1 MENETVETVEAVE
14 AVEKVEETKE
24 FDINAVL
31 ENETFKKY
39 MDSYADKRVSSA
51 ITKKDTEYKEKL
63 AEADRKSKM
72 TAEELQTTRETE
84 LAEREERIKKLELN
98 ASKTDLFKN
107 KGYSLDLTDF
117 VGGNTL
123 EEIGV
128 NAEKINTVIAALVE
142 KQVTE
147 RLKTNSY
154 TPPKG
159 GSGTTGVTKEDFS
172 KLGYKERVKLS
183 LENPTLYK
191 ELSK

>member
-1 MENETVETVEAVE
+1 MENETVETVETVE